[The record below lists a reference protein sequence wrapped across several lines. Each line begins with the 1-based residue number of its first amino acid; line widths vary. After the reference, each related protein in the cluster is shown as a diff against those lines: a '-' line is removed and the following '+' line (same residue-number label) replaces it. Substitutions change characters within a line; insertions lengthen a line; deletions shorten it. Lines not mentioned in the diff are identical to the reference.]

1 MNMHLTNFL
10 VFRGLTFSNFLLLK
24 HRAPLNK
31 LRKFGEALT
40 PLVTWYKPS
49 FQTYAFMERY
59 VQKTYS
65 PKYTKF
71 TKCRARFRKRKKPH
85 LLPFKCYD
93 NRLFRNSIVLKVPWH
108 CWIGVLYFPG
118 TSVWNVLFYN
128 HNHKEVFEY
137 YFFLGTVDK
146 LEQSLK
152 MDGLG
157 LEVTESAEHP
167 LHTKI
172 KSNSKIMFFRRLYFR
187 NLLLKW
193 YRLW

>member
-1 MNMHLTNFL
+1 MRHLLPLLHDTNPHSRHMHLWKGMCRRHILQN
-10 VFRGLTFSNFLLLK
+10 
-24 HRAPLNK
+24 
-31 LRKFGEALT
+31 T
-40 PLVTWYKPS
+40 PNSPS
-49 FQTYAFMERY
+49 AEPDLG
-59 VQKTYS
+59 KE
-65 PKYTKF
+65 
-71 TKCRARFRKRKKPH
+71 KKQH

-137 YFFLGTVDK
+137 YFLGTVDK

-152 MDGLG
+152 MDGLS
-157 LEVTESAEHP
+157 LEVTESAEHT

-193 YRLW
+193 YQLW